1 MSIIEIKDNIYVI
14 KNIIEPEK
22 CNEIV
27 RFMKDNKLLLEYTE
41 VGIEKKNNVE
51 CTFISIDNNKTK
63 LQTQNVSMNCIC
75 L

>member
-27 RFMKDNKLLLEYTE
+27 RFIKDNKSLLEYTE
-41 VGIEKKNNVE
+41 VSTEKK
-51 CTFISIDNNKTK
+51 K
-63 LQTQNVSMNCIC
+63 
-75 L
+75 